1 MSEPLSGPE
10 LVVTPAGLTNRTG
23 RYEKRLADLDG
34 LFADAGAF
42 AARLAQEADRVI
54 YHVDEFRPSEAAG
67 DLITGISTLSPGKVG
82 DEFHMTRGHIH
93 AKHDRAEIYHCLAG
107 HGLMLMETLD
117 GRTVV
122 TELRPGVIAYVP
134 PVHIHRSV
142 NVGDTD
148 LVTVF
153 CYPADAG
160 QDYGIIARA
169 GGMRHLA
176 VGGTGAE
183 PWRLEENPNYVAR

>member
-1 MSEPLSGPE
+1 MNEALRGPE
-10 LVVTPAGLTNRTG
+10 LVVTPQGLANRTG

-34 LFADAGAF
+34 LFADSGAF
-42 AARLAQEADRVI
+42 AARLAHEADRVI
-54 YHVDEFRPSEAAG
+54 YHVDEFRPSDAAG

-82 DEFHMTRGHIH
+82 EEFHMTRGHIH
-93 AKHDRAEIYHCLAG
+93 AQHDRAEIYHCLSG

-117 GRTVV
+117 GQTVV
-122 TELRPGVIAYVP
+122 TELHPGVIAYVP

-169 GGMRHLA
+169 GGMRHRA
-176 VGGTGAE
+176 VASAGAE
-183 PWRLEENPNYVAR
+183 HWRLKENPDYVAR